1 MPRLVFST
9 FANSDNV
16 WTRILCK
23 RWIFRLM
30 HRIKCVLFLVA
41 KANSANPTTSSSLFR
56 GKKSLSLLIS
66 FPSVWCPLRTIIE
79 CVVHMMQKHKL
90 WQIQTFTKLYLLRN
104 KPSARAVNPPHCT
117 HLTDTDKCPDIN
129 NQSTPC
135 PSTNSTNSWYGH
147 YARN

>member
-1 MPRLVFST
+1 MPRLVFSA
-9 FANSDNV
+9 FADSNNV

-41 KANSANPTTSSSLFR
+41 KANSANPTTSSWLFR

-66 FPSVWCPLRTIIE
+66 FPFVWCPLRTIID

-90 WQIQTFTKLYLLRN
+90 WQTFTKFYLLRN
-104 KPSARAVNPPHCT
+104 KPSAPAVNPPHCT
-117 HLTDTDKCPDIN
+117 HLTDTDKCSDIN

-135 PSTNSTNSWYGH
+135 PSTNSWHGH